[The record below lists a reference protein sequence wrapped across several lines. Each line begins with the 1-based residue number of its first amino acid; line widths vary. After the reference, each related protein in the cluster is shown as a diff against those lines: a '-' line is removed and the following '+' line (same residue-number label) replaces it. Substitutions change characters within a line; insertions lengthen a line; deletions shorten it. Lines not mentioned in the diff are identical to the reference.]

1 MNILITGGLGYIGSH
16 TVIECINSK
25 HSVVI
30 VDNLY
35 NSSIKV
41 LEKLNK
47 FLNKDLKF
55 YKTDMQDI
63 DAFEKVFKENNIDAV
78 IHFAGYKAVGES
90 VEKPLKYYD
99 NNIGITINLLKLM
112 EKYNVKKIIF
122 SSSATV
128 YKESKILPL
137 TENMPLGVTNPYGRT
152 KLIIEEILQ
161 DIAYADKNFKA
172 VILRYFNPI
181 GAHPCGLFGEDN
193 NGIPNNLMPY
203 IVKVAKGELEYL
215 RVFGNDYNTKDGTG
229 VRDYIHVVDLAKA
242 HIKAIKAFEFS
253 KNINIY
259 NIGTGTGYSVLE
271 IINNFE
277 KATGIKIPYKIVE
290 RRPGDIAACYADPS
304 YALEKLGWKAEKNL
318 EDMCRDSYH
327 YVKTVQENNN

>member
-16 TVIECINSK
+16 TVIECISNN
-25 HSVVI
+25 HNVII

-35 NSSIKV
+35 NSSIEV
-41 LEKLNK
+41 ISRLNQ

-63 DAFEKVFKENNIDAV
+63 EEFEKVFIENNIDAV

-161 DIAYADKNFKA
+161 DIAYVDKNFKA

-181 GAHPCGLFGEDN
+181 GAHPCGLFGEEN

-271 IINNFE
+271 IIHNFE

-290 RRPGDIAACYADPS
+290 RRKGDIGENYSDS
-304 YALEKLGWKAEKNL
+304 QKAKKELNFSTKYGIL
-318 EDMCRDSYH
+318 DMCHDAWNFE
-327 YVKTVQENNN
+327 KGKN

>member
-63 DAFEKVFKENNIDAV
+63 DAFEKVFKENTIDAV

-112 EKYNVKKIIF
+112 ERYNVKQIIF

-128 YKESKILPL
+128 YKESEILPL
-137 TENMPLGVTNPYGRT
+137 TENMPLGVTNPYGRS

-161 DIAYADKNFKA
+161 DIAHADKNFKA

-181 GAHPCGLFGEDN
+181 GAHPCGLFGEEN

-229 VRDYIHVVDLAKA
+229 VRDYIHVCDLADA
-242 HIKAIKAFEFS
+242 HIKAIKAFEFED
-253 KNINIY
+253 NVNIY

-290 RRPGDIAACYADPS
+290 RRSGDIGENYSNSDKAKKELNFSTKYDI
-304 YALEKLGWKAEKNL
+304 LEMCKDAWIFEKG
-318 EDMCRDSYH
+318 
-327 YVKTVQENNN
+327 K

>member
-55 YKTDMQDI
+55 YKTDMQNI
-63 DAFEKVFKENNIDAV
+63 EEFEKVFIENNIDAV

-99 NNIGITINLLKLM
+99 NNIGITINLLRLM

-128 YKESKILPL
+128 YKESEILPL
-137 TENMPLGVTNPYGRT
+137 TEDMPLGVTNPYGRT

-181 GAHPCGLFGEDN
+181 GAHPCGLFGEEN

-242 HIKAIKAFEFS
+242 HVKAIKAFEF
-253 KNINIY
+253 KDNVNIY
-259 NIGTGTGYSVLE
+259 NIGTGKGYSVLE
-271 IINNFE
+271 IVENFE
-277 KATGIKIPYKIVE
+277 KATGINILYKIVE
-290 RRPGDIAACYADPS
+290 RRSGDIGEYYADNKKARKEIEFIAK
-304 YALEKLGWKAEKNL
+304 YGILEMCHDAWNFEKG
-318 EDMCRDSYH
+318 
-327 YVKTVQENNN
+327 K